1 MGQSRELGSGME
13 TPRGKSRWMEYGILA
28 AVCTLVIGVYA
39 YTAHPGFST
48 SACLDPADAY
58 YNLLVRGFRAGH
70 LNLEEEVPPGF
81 TQLADPYNPTAR
93 VDWLSHNS
101 TSPYQ
106 LLDMS
111 YYKGK
116 LYLYYGVTPAVL
128 LFWPYVAIT
137 GHYLPQE
144 RAVLVFC
151 VIGFLTGVGLLCAIW
166 RRCFA
171 EVSVAVVAAGVLAL
185 GLATCTPMLLAR
197 CDFYEV
203 ANSCGYA
210 LTLMALA
217 AIWGALWQPTHR
229 NRWLAAASLA
239 WGLAVG
245 ARPNLLFGTVSLLV
259 PVLQARRE
267 RQRVWTPLVAA
278 IGPIALIGLGLMI
291 YNDLRFDN
299 PFEFGQRYIM
309 AGDRPGTVPFFGLQ
323 YLWFHFRVYFL
334 EPARWIGRFPF
345 VQDIRVLLL
354 PSGHGIVDSPFGILT
369 NLPVVWLALAA
380 PLAWRDRSAEMR
392 SILSDF
398 LAAVAVVFGTTALM
412 LCLFFSASIR
422 YEVEFLSPLMLL
434 AVVGILSLERTL
446 APTSE
451 SGQACQ
457 PGFSRMAR
465 CGWSVLLA
473 FSVAFSLLA
482 GVDRCVWSDLSL
494 GSALQGAGQLQKAIE
509 QYERTLRISPN
520 CAEAP
525 LVHYNLG
532 VALMRQGKL
541 EEAIGHYEETVRTM
555 PDNAEAH
562 NNLGSALFQL
572 GRMQEAVMHY
582 EQALR
587 IRPEYAEAHNNLGM
601 VLARLGKS
609 QEAIN
614 HWEQALR
621 IKPDYA
627 EPHFNLAV
635 ISEKMGRKPEAI
647 EHYKQGLKFRPDFTA
662 ASNALA
668 RLEARP

>member
-1 MGQSRELGSGME
+1 MQRGS
-13 TPRGKSRWMEYGILA
+13 LA
-28 AVCTLVIGVYA
+28 AVCALVLGVYA
-39 YTAHPGFST
+39 YTAHSGFST
-48 SACLDPADAY
+48 PGCLDPADTY
-58 YNLLVRGFRAGH
+58 YNLLVRGFRAGR
-70 LNLEEEVPPGF
+70 LNLKKEAPPGL
-81 TQLADPYNPTAR
+81 TQLANPYDPTA
-93 VDWLSHNS
+93 S
-101 TSPYQ
+101 TSYPV
-106 LLDMS
+106 LDMS

-116 LYLYYGVTPAVL
+116 LYLYYGVTPAVT

-144 RAVLVFC
+144 HAVLVFC
-151 VIGFLTGVGLLCAIW
+151 VVGFLVSVGLLCALW

-171 EVSVAVVAAGVLAL
+171 EVGVAVVAAGVLAL
-185 GLATCTPMLLAR
+185 GLATCTPLLLAR

-210 LTLMALA
+210 LTLVALA
-217 AIWGALWQPTHR
+217 AIWRALCQPSHR

-245 ARPNLLFGTVSLLV
+245 ARPNLLFGAVSLLV

-267 RQRVWTPLVAA
+267 RQRVWTSLIAA

-291 YNDLRFDN
+291 YNALRFDN
-299 PFEFGQRYIM
+299 PFEFGQRYIL

-334 EPARWIGRFPF
+334 EPARWSGRFPF
-345 VQDIRVLLL
+345 VQDIRVLPL
-354 PSGHGIVDSPFGILT
+354 PSGHGVVDSPFGILT
-369 NLPVVWLALAA
+369 NLPIVWLALAA
-380 PLAWRDRSAEMR
+380 PLAWRGRSAEMR
-392 SILSDF
+392 STLSGF
-398 LAAVAVVFGTTALM
+398 LAAVAVVFGITALT

-434 AVVGILSLERTL
+434 AVIGILSLERAL
-446 APTSE
+446 A
-451 SGQACQ
+451 CR
-457 PGFSRMAR
+457 PGPKRLVR
-465 CGWSVLLA
+465 CGWSLLLA

-482 GVDRCVWSDLSL
+482 GVDRCIWADLSL
-494 GSALQGAGQLQKAIE
+494 GSALQAAGQLQKAIE
-509 QYERTLRISPN
+509 LYERTLRINPS

-525 LVHYNLG
+525 LIHYNLG
-532 VALMRQGKL
+532 VALMQQGRI
-541 EEAIGHYEETVRTM
+541 EEAVMHYEQTLRSM

-572 GRMQEAVMHY
+572 GRIQEAVMHY

-587 IRPEYAEAHNNLGM
+587 IRPDYAEPHNNLGM
-601 VLARLGKS
+601 VLARLGRS

-635 ISEKMGRKPEAI
+635 VSEKMGRTSEAI
-647 EHYKQGLKFRPDFTA
+647 EHYKQGLKFRPGFTA

-668 RLEARP
+668 RLEARQ